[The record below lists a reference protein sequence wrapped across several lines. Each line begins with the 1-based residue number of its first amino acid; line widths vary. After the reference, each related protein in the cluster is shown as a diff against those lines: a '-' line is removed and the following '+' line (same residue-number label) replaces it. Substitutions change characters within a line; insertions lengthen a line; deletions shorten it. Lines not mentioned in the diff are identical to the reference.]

1 MTTEL
6 ASHVGSALGGE
17 LETLHDSVR
26 EVANSLTEQE
36 LWTKPIEPGNSV
48 GHLIL
53 HLTGNL
59 NHFVGAQLGGSGYER
74 NREREF
80 TQTEVPVKDELL
92 LGLDDAV
99 KAFKDVTSRL
109 TPDQLTTAHPE
120 ARFGTVLQTLVHLV
134 SHFAIHRGQMTYIAR
149 MVKAETQGDLW

>member
-1 MTTEL
+1 MNTEL
-6 ASHVGSALGGE
+6 ASLFVSALSGE
-17 LETLHDSVR
+17 LDTLRDSVR
-26 EVANSLTEQE
+26 EVANSLSEQE

-59 NHFVGAQLGGSGYER
+59 NHFVGAQLGGSGYVR

-80 TQTEVPVKDELL
+80 TQTEVPVKSELL
-92 LGLDDAV
+92 SAFDEVV
-99 KAFKDVTSRL
+99 KDFKDVTSRL
-109 TPDQLTTAHPE
+109 TPDQLTAPHPE
-120 ARFGTVLQTLVHLV
+120 ARFGSVLQALVHLV
-134 SHFAIHRGQMTYIAR
+134 AHFAIHRGQMTYIAR